1 MPTKKKNDD
10 KKPPKKQGGKKPGIV
25 QDSDE
30 TEEIS
35 VEEAIELLGLGD
47 KKKDKKK
54 FDKDIPIEERNKI
67 DDSQFLFKCGRYVWI
82 TRKVGMD
89 SLRLNNERGQFAF
102 GLASLGERIVLL
114 HETMDKEF
122 ALDTFTHEVT
132 HCVLFGFPDI
142 FEETEGGGV
151 SDEYLCEFVSGNIED
166 IWKIREEFKKSAF
179 YKTFKD
185 REI

>member
-1 MPTKKKNDD
+1 MPTKKKNED
-10 KKPPKKQGGKKPGIV
+10 KKPPKKQGGKKPEIQ
-25 QDSDE
+25 QDDDIK
-30 TEEIS
+30 EIS

-47 KKKDKKK
+47 GKKKGGKK
-54 FDKDIPIEERNKI
+54 FDKNLSIEERNKI
-67 DDSQFLFKCGRYVWI
+67 DDSQFLFKCGRYVWVTKRANCESI
-82 TRKVGMD
+82 
-89 SLRLNNERGQFAF
+89 RLNDKNGMFAF

-114 HETMDKEF
+114 HDSMDKEF